1 MLLSLTPTIQNFKLS
16 AALKFQFEH
25 YMIHESMK
33 FFRDLAAA
41 NVLLNDE
48 GIAKVSDFGLSGR
61 IEQIKAGGKFRVK
74 WSAPEAL
81 KDNNVSV

>member
-1 MLLSLTPTIQNFKLS
+1 MHFFKEFMYQLATS
-16 AALKFQFEH
+16 
-25 YMIHESMK
+25 
-33 FFRDLAAA
+33 RDLAAA

-81 KDNNVSV
+81 KDNNVSI

>member
-1 MLLSLTPTIQNFKLS
+1 MLFCFINIL
-16 AALKFQFEH
+16 
-25 YMIHESMK
+25 Y
-33 FFRDLAAA
+33 FRDLAAA
-41 NVLLNDE
+41 NVLLNDD

-81 KDNNVSV
+81 KDNNVSVNRRPCKLIG

>member
-1 MLLSLTPTIQNFKLS
+1 
-16 AALKFQFEH
+16 
-25 YMIHESMK
+25 MK

>member
-1 MLLSLTPTIQNFKLS
+1 MV
-16 AALKFQFEH
+16 
-25 YMIHESMK
+25 Y
-33 FFRDLAAA
+33 FRDLAAA
-41 NVLLNDE
+41 NVLLNDD

-81 KDNNVSV
+81 KDNNVGVNRRPCKLIG